1 MFVSTTD
8 VIPGV
13 NYQIIGVVQGN
24 IVTSRHLGRDF
35 MAGLKSMVGG
45 EIKTFTEMTNDA
57 RQEAERRMIAQ
68 AQAMGADAVIA
79 SRFASDVVAEGTI
92 EMLAYGTAVKFVA

>member
-13 NYQIIGVVQGN
+13 SYQILGLVQGN
-24 IVTSRHLGRDF
+24 VVTSRHIGRDL
-35 MAGLKSMVGG
+35 MAGVKSIVGG
-45 EIKTFTEMTNDA
+45 EIKTFTDMTSEA
-57 RQEAERRMIAQ
+57 RLEAERRMVAQ

-79 SRFASDVVAEGTI
+79 SRFASDTVAEGTI
-92 EMLAYGTAVKFVA
+92 EMLAYGTAVKFIG